1 MSSVIRGRAAGGG
14 GSWSEGRS
22 GDVSAIAVRQGG
34 CIKGWR
40 DLWPKIEAARPR
52 EGRTLDSYLRPPEAH
67 RELCTG
73 ETSSDG
79 ATTWRRDCGG
89 IGGCRDMKWRGHG
102 ERRDSEWA
110 GDGGKRL
117 QLK

>member
-52 EGRTLDSYLRPPEAH
+52 EGRTLDSYLS
-67 RELCTG
+67 
-73 ETSSDG
+73 ETTRSPQR
-79 ATTWRRDCGG
+79 AVHW
-89 IGGCRDMKWRGHG
+89 
-102 ERRDSEWA
+102 
-110 GDGGKRL
+110 GDKL
-117 QLK
+117 